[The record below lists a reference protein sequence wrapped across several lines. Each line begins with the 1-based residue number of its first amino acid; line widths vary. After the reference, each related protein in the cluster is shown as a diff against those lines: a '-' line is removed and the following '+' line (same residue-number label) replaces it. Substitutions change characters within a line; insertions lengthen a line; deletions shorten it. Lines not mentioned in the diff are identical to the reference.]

1 MKQETELVSGSP
13 LTFSLPF
20 RVAVKVAL
28 PASRIS
34 CTYRNKAWL
43 SGERGPHGL
52 VDGSR
57 LFLSKLEL
65 TFHHQFKARTCLAH
79 LFPKTSHA
87 EGYAVRRTC
96 TGRRSFAAA
105 MTFWARVVIQSTW
118 RFHSGGVVDV
128 ARGGGAS
135 SALRKEEYVTSMDFR
150 MYRSARRRSV
160 VEGCIVSGQIGKY

>member
-13 LTFSLPF
+13 PTFSLPF

-87 EGYAVRRTC
+87 EGKCYPTYLYWSQVIRRRHDVLGQGGDPFYLAMPLRRC
-96 TGRRSFAAA
+96 RGRRA
-105 MTFWARVVIQSTW
+105 WQW
-118 RFHSGGVVDV
+118 REQ
-128 ARGGGAS
+128 R
-135 SALRKEEYVTSMDFR
+135 T
-150 MYRSARRRSV
+150 
-160 VEGCIVSGQIGKY
+160 